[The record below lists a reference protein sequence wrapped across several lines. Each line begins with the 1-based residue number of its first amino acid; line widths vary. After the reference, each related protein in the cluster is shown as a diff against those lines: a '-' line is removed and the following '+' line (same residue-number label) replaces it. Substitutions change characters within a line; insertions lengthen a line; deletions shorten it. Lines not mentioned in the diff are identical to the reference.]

1 MMYVMSTQEVNGK
14 VAREGRQLRNSLTD
28 LSIIANIRRED
39 LGKSMRY
46 DDNHKER
53 TRARVLAEAAAAI
66 KSKGVER
73 VGVAEVMAGAGLTH
87 GGFYA
92 HFKSKDDLL
101 TEAVSFMFDA
111 SYAWFL
117 RHTEGRAPAD
127 ALSNYIDAY
136 LATSQRDDRAHGCP
150 IAALSGDLPN
160 MPELARA
167 RFADGTERLVAA
179 LAKLVKKLG
188 AKNAKALAWS
198 AMAEM
203 AGALALSRTV
213 SDADTSTQ
221 ILRNSRA
228 TVRSRIGLDRSTSR
242 GV

>member
-1 MMYVMSTQEVNGK
+1 
-14 VAREGRQLRNSLTD
+14 
-28 LSIIANIRRED
+28 
-39 LGKSMRY
+39 MRY

-53 TRARVLAEAAAAI
+53 TRVRVLAEAAAAI
-66 KSKGVER
+66 RGRGVER

-101 TEAVSFMFDA
+101 TEAISYMFDDAYA
-111 SYAWFL
+111 SFL

-127 ALSNYIDAY
+127 ALSNYIDTY
-136 LATSQRDDRAHGCP
+136 LAASHRDDRAHSCP
-150 IAALSGDLPN
+150 LAALSGDLPN
-160 MPELARA
+160 MPALARA

-188 AKNAKALAWS
+188 AKNAEALAWS
-198 AMAEM
+198 TIAEM

-213 SDADTSTQ
+213 SDPARARQ

-228 TVRSRIGLDRSTSR
+228 MVRSRIGLDRSPSR
-242 GV
+242 AV

>member
-1 MMYVMSTQEVNGK
+1 
-14 VAREGRQLRNSLTD
+14 
-28 LSIIANIRRED
+28 
-39 LGKSMRY
+39 MRY
-46 DDNHKER
+46 DQNHKDR
-53 TRARVLAEAAAAI
+53 TRARVLTEAAAAI
-66 KSKGVER
+66 RSKGVER
-73 VGVAEVMAGAGLTH
+73 VGVAEVMSGAGLTH

-92 HFKSKDDLL
+92 HFKSKDELVAH
-101 TEAVSFMFDA
+101 AVTHMFDA

-117 RHTEGRAPAD
+117 RHTEGREPAD

-136 LATSQRDDRAHGCP
+136 LAAAQRDDRAHGCP
-150 IAALSGDLPN
+150 IAVLSGDLPN

-188 AKNAKALAWS
+188 AKNPDALAWS

-203 AGALALSRTV
+203 AGALTLSRTV
-213 SDADTSTQ
+213 SDLETSNR

-228 TVRSRIGLDRSTSR
+228 MVKSRLGLDRRASR
-242 GV
+242 AG

>member
-1 MMYVMSTQEVNGK
+1 
-14 VAREGRQLRNSLTD
+14 
-28 LSIIANIRRED
+28 
-39 LGKSMRY
+39 MRY

-66 KSKGVER
+66 RSKGAER

-92 HFKSKDDLL
+92 HFKSKDDLIAQ
-101 TEAVSFMFDA
+101 AVTHMFDA

-117 RHTEGRAPAD
+117 THTEGRAPAE

-136 LATSQRDDRAHGCP
+136 FAPSHRLDRAHGCP

-160 MPELARA
+160 LPELARA
-167 RFADGTERLVAA
+167 RFTDGTERLVAG
-179 LAKLVKKLG
+179 LAKLVRKLG
-188 AKNAKALAWS
+188 AKNADALAWS

-203 AGALALSRTV
+203 SGALALSRTV
-213 SDADTSTQ
+213 SDPDRSTR

-228 TVRSRIGLDRSTSR
+228 MVRSRIGLDRSASG

>member
-1 MMYVMSTQEVNGK
+1 
-14 VAREGRQLRNSLTD
+14 
-28 LSIIANIRRED
+28 
-39 LGKSMRY
+39 MRY

-66 KSKGVER
+66 RSKGAER
-73 VGVAEVMAGAGLTH
+73 VGVAEIMAGAGLTH

-92 HFKSKDDLL
+92 HFKSKDDLVAQAI
-101 TEAVSFMFDA
+101 THMFDA

-117 RHTEGRAPAD
+117 RHTEGRDPAD

-136 LATSQRDDRAHGCP
+136 FASSQLLDRAHGCP

-160 MPELARA
+160 LPELARA
-167 RFADGTERLVAA
+167 RFTDGTERLVAGF
-179 LAKLVKKLG
+179 AKLVKKLG
-188 AKNAKALAWS
+188 AKNADALAWS
-198 AMAEM
+198 AIAEM

-213 SDADTSTQ
+213 SDADRATQ

-228 TVRSRIGLDRSTSR
+228 MVRSRIGLDRSASG